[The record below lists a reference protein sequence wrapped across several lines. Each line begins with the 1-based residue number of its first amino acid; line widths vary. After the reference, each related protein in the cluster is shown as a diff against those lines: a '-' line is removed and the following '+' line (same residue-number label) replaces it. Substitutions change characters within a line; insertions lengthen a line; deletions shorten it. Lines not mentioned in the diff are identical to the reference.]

1 MARWRPALF
10 SWQRSA
16 WFSWLA
22 VPLAWL
28 AERHYAVM
36 PRLPQG
42 PLPEALPALSIIVPA
57 RDEADNLQRLLP
69 SLQALVYPGRYELI
83 VVDDDSG
90 DGTAAVA
97 AAHGARVVAA
107 PPLPPGWQGK
117 AHACH
122 YGAQVAGGEW
132 LLFTDADTVHAPSG
146 PAWAVAYACQ
156 QQLDA
161 LSLWLRQEPHGRLD
175 ALVLA
180 VAFTGLWSMP
190 AAAHHLF
197 NGQFV
202 LIQRRVYRESG
213 GFAAVRQEALED
225 LALGR
230 YLRRCGY
237 RVAFMV
243 GEQVARVTMYR
254 SAPQLW
260 HGLTR
265 LGAESL
271 RRSGWR
277 SLLPFL
283 FITALVSP
291 LVTVMGVLTGN
302 LRWWWSLWAWPA
314 AAMAVF
320 PWTSRLQNRRWAL
333 LAPFGALGVQMASLW
348 GLMARVVGR
357 GLVWKGRKV

>member
-10 SWQRSA
+10 SWRRPA

-22 VPLAWL
+22 VPLAGL

-42 PLPEALPALSIIVPA
+42 PLPPTLPPLSVIVPA

-69 SLQALVYPGRYELI
+69 ALQALVYPGWYEVI

-122 YGAQVAGGEW
+122 WGAQIAGGEW
-132 LLFTDADTVHAPSG
+132 LLFTDADTVHAPPG
-146 PAWAVAYACQ
+146 PAWAVAHACR

-161 LSLWLRQEPHGRLD
+161 LSLWLRQDAHGWLD
-175 ALVLA
+175 ALMLA

-190 AAAHHLF
+190 GAAHHLF

-202 LIQRRVYRESG
+202 LIHRRVYQESG

-225 LALGR
+225 IALGH

-243 GEQVARVTMYR
+243 GEQVAQVTMYR
-254 SAPQLW
+254 RASQLW

-277 SLLPFL
+277 AWLPFL

-302 LRWWWSLWAWPA
+302 LRGRWALGAWPA
-314 AAMAVF
+314 AMIAVF
-320 PWTSRLQNRRWAL
+320 PWTKRLRTRPVAL
-333 LAPFGALGVQMASLW
+333 LAPIGALGVQIASLW
-348 GLMARVVGR
+348 GLMARVLGR
-357 GLVWKGRKV
+357 GLIWRGRKV